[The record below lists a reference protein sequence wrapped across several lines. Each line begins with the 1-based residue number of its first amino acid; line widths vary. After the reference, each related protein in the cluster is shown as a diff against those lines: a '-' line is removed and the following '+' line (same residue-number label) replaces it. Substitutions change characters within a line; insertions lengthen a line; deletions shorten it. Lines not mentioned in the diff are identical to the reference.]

1 MRLRTAVALCALLF
15 VVSLASAASSKVKI
29 INKSAWD
36 IHELYLSSVDDDE
49 WGPDQLGAEVI
60 ESGGSFTL
68 TGIPC
73 DAYDVRLV
81 DEDGDQCVVG
91 GVGLCGDRENWVIT
105 NDDLLEC
112 QALTE

>member
-1 MRLRTAVALCALLF
+1 MRMRHAVVALLLLAVF
-15 VVSLASAASSKVKI
+15 TAASAASSKVKI
-29 INKSAWD
+29 VNKSSWD

-49 WGPDQLGAEVI
+49 WGPDQLGQHVI

-73 DAYDVRLV
+73 DEYDIQLV

-105 NDDLLEC
+105 NNDLLQC
-112 QALTE
+112 QALTD